1 MSTQR
6 KHRHRLRRHRL
17 TSGFSLLE
25 VMVAM
30 ALLSVGL
37 VSIFSSEVGAMN
49 IGNRARRTDIATLL
63 ARCKMAE
70 IEEDIAKN
78 GLPAIESSGEGE
90 CCEGVDNGIYR
101 CEWSVRRITLPDIS
115 ADDLSEDATFDL
127 QGAASLADFVP
138 GGAGLDGMATMAI
151 ELTFPVLKP
160 AIEEQVRRA
169 DVIVSWP
176 EGQATRSFNVVQFL
190 VGEQPPKVPG
200 ESEMLEAMD
209 L

>member
-1 MSTQR
+1 MRAKRQD
-6 KHRHRLRRHRL
+6 KLKA
-17 TSGFSLLE
+17 GFTLLE

-30 ALLSVGL
+30 AILSVGL
-37 VSIFSSEVGAMN
+37 VSIFSSEVGSMN

-78 GLPAIESSGEGE
+78 GLPALESSGDGE
-90 CCEGVDNGIYR
+90 CCEDIDNGIFR
-101 CEWSVRRITLPDIS
+101 CDWSVRRITLPDIS
-115 ADDLSEDATFDL
+115 SDDLSEDSAFDL

-138 GGAGLDGMATMAI
+138 GGAGLDGMSSMAI

-176 EGQATRSFNVVQFL
+176 DGQATRSFNVVQFL
-190 VGEQPPKVPG
+190 VGEQPAKMPG
-200 ESEMLEAMD
+200 EAEMLEAMD

>member
-1 MSTQR
+1 MST
-6 KHRHRLRRHRL
+6 RRRI
-17 TSGFSLLE
+17 SARRARMKQGFTLLE

-30 ALLSVGL
+30 AILSVGL

-78 GLPAIESSGEGE
+78 GLPALESSGDGE
-90 CCEGVDNGIYR
+90 CCEDIDNGIFS
-101 CEWSVRRITLPDIS
+101 CTWSVRRITLPDIA
-115 ADDLSEDATFDL
+115 ADDLSEDSAVDL

-176 EGQATRSFNVVQFL
+176 DGQAVRSFNVVQFL
-190 VGEQPPKVPG
+190 VGEQPPKMPG
-200 ESEMLEAMD
+200 EAEMMEAMD

>member
-1 MSTQR
+1 MST
-6 KHRHRLRRHRL
+6 RRRI
-17 TSGFSLLE
+17 SARRARMQQGFTLLE

-30 ALLSVGL
+30 AILSVGL

-78 GLPAIESSGEGE
+78 GLPALESSGDGE
-90 CCEGVDNGIYR
+90 CCEDIDNGIFS
-101 CEWSVRRITLPDIS
+101 CTWSVRRITLPDIA
-115 ADDLSEDATFDL
+115 ADDLSEDSAVDL

-176 EGQATRSFNVVQFL
+176 DGQAVRSFNVVQFL
-190 VGEQPPKVPG
+190 VGEQPPKMPG
-200 ESEMLEAMD
+200 EAEMMEAMD

>member
-1 MSTQR
+1 MRSKSR
-6 KHRHRLRRHRL
+6 AKIRA
-17 TSGFSLLE
+17 GFTLLE

-30 ALLSVGL
+30 AILSVGL
-37 VSIFSSEVGAMN
+37 VSIFSSEVGSMN

-78 GLPAIESSGEGE
+78 GLPALESSGEGE
-90 CCEGVDNGIYR
+90 CCEDIDNGIFR
-101 CEWSVRRITLPDIS
+101 CDWSVRRITLPDIS
-115 ADDLSEDATFDL
+115 SDDLSEDSAFDL

-138 GGAGLDGMATMAI
+138 GGAGLDGMSSMAI

-176 EGQATRSFNVVQFL
+176 DGQATRSFNVVQFL
-190 VGEQPPKVPG
+190 VGEQPAKMPG
-200 ESEMLEAMD
+200 EAEMLEAMD

>member
-1 MSTQR
+1 MRSKSR
-6 KHRHRLRRHRL
+6 AKIRA
-17 TSGFSLLE
+17 GFTLLE

-30 ALLSVGL
+30 AILSVGL
-37 VSIFSSEVGAMN
+37 VSIFSSEVGSMN

-78 GLPAIESSGEGE
+78 GLPALESSGDGE
-90 CCEGVDNGIYR
+90 CCEDIDNGIFR
-101 CEWSVRRITLPDIS
+101 CDWSVRRITLPDIS
-115 ADDLSEDATFDL
+115 ADDLGEDNTFDL

-138 GGAGLDGMATMAI
+138 GGSGLDGMSTMAI

-176 EGQATRSFNVVQFL
+176 DGQATRSFNVVQFL
-190 VGEQPPKVPG
+190 VGEQPAKMPG
-200 ESEMLEAMD
+200 EAEMLEAMD

>member
-1 MSTQR
+1 MST
-6 KHRHRLRRHRL
+6 RRRI
-17 TSGFSLLE
+17 SARRARMKQGFTLLE

-30 ALLSVGL
+30 AILSVGL

-78 GLPAIESSGEGE
+78 GLPALESSGDGE
-90 CCEGVDNGIYR
+90 CCEDIDNGIFS
-101 CEWSVRRITLPDIS
+101 CTWSVRRITLPDIA
-115 ADDLSEDATFDL
+115 ADDLSEDSAVDL

-176 EGQATRSFNVVQFL
+176 DGQAVRSFNVVQFL
-190 VGEQPPKVPG
+190 VGEQPAKMPG
-200 ESEMLEAMD
+200 EAEMMEAMD

>member
-1 MSTQR
+1 MSARMANKRQR
-6 KHRHRLRRHRL
+6 
-17 TSGFSLLE
+17 GFTLLE

-30 ALLSVGL
+30 AILGVGL

-70 IEEDIAKN
+70 IEEEIAKN
-78 GLPAIESSGEGE
+78 GLPALESSGKGE
-90 CCEGVDNGIYR
+90 CCEDVDNGIFS
-101 CEWSVRRITLPDIS
+101 CEWSVRRITLPDIA
-115 ADDLSEDATFDL
+115 ADDLSEDSAFDL
-127 QGAASLADFVP
+127 QGAASLGDFVP

-176 EGQATRSFNVVQFL
+176 DGQATRSFNVVQFL
-190 VGEQPPKVPG
+190 VGEQPAKMPG
-200 ESEMLEAMD
+200 ETEMLEAMD